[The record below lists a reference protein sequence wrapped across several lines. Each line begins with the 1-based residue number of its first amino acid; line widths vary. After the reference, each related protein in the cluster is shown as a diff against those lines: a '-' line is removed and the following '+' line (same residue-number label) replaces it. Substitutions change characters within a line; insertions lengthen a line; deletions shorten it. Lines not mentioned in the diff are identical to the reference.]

1 MWADMDPRSKMFIAL
16 CLSSMALILRHYQ
29 AAVLLVIFCLLAFY
43 FFGVEASKPARLIAR
58 LAPALFFIGMLQIS
72 LIKTGEVLWYSGNI
86 RMVTTGGILAAVSM
100 AVRVWTIASCG
111 FIIGSIGFSDFLL
124 AMKAMHVPY
133 ELSFMS
139 AMGAKFLPLLS
150 EEMRDSLISAQLRGA
165 NLVKMGIADRFRLY
179 SQVLMPATVT
189 ALMRAEQVSWA
200 LELKGFDPGSSR
212 TYWRRLDMGTSDWMA
227 FPIAVVALA
236 LFLVANYAF

>member
-16 CLSSMALILRHYQ
+16 CLSSMALILRHYES
-29 AAVLLVIFCLLAFY
+29 AVLLVLISLLAFY
-43 FFGVEASKPARLIAR
+43 FFGVEASKPARLIIK
-58 LAPALFFIGMLQIS
+58 LAPVLLFVGVLQVA
-72 LIKTGEVLWYSGNI
+72 LIKTGDVLWYSGDI
-86 RMVTTGGILAAVSM
+86 KLVTTGGLYAALFM
-100 AVRVWTIASCG
+100 TVRVWTIASCG
-111 FIIGSIGFSDFLL
+111 FIIGTIGFSDFLL
-124 AMKAMHVPY
+124 AMKALRVPY

-165 NLVKMGIADRFRLY
+165 NLAKMGIAGRFRLY

-227 FPIAVVALA
+227 FPAGIFALA
-236 LFLVANYAF
+236 LFLLANYAV

>member
-16 CLSSMALILRHYQ
+16 LISTMALILRHHE
-29 AAVLLVIFCLLAFY
+29 AAILLVLLSLLAFY
-43 FFGVEASKPARLIAR
+43 FFGVEASKPARLVAK
-58 LAPALFFIGMLQIS
+58 LAPALLSIGVLQVA
-72 LIKTGEVLWYSGNI
+72 LMKGGEVLWQYGDI
-86 RMVTTGGILAAVSM
+86 RLVTTGGLNAALFM

-124 AMKAMHVPY
+124 AMKAMRVPY
-133 ELSFMS
+133 ELSFMA

-165 NLVKMGIADRFRLY
+165 NLAKMGVIGRFRLY

-200 LELKGFDPGSSR
+200 LELKGFNPGSSR

-227 FPIAVVALA
+227 FPAGAVALA
-236 LFLVANYAF
+236 LFLIANYAF

>member
-1 MWADMDPRSKMFIAL
+1 MWADMDPRSKMFVAL
-16 CLSSMALILRHYQ
+16 CLSTMALMLRHYQ
-29 AAVLLVIFCLLAFY
+29 AAVLLVLLCLLAFY
-43 FFGVEASKPARLIAR
+43 FFGVEAAKPARLITK
-58 LAPALFFIGMLQIS
+58 LAPALFFVGVMQVV
-72 LIKTGEVLWYSGNI
+72 LIKSGDVLWYSGNI
-86 RMVTTGGILAAVSM
+86 RMVTSGGLMAALFM
-100 AVRVWTIASCG
+100 TVRVWTIASCG

-150 EEMRDSLISAQLRGA
+150 EEMSDSLISAQLRGA
-165 NLVKMGIADRFRLY
+165 NIAKMGIVDRFRLY

-212 TYWRRLDMGTSDWMA
+212 TYWRSLDMGTSDWMA
-227 FPIAVVALA
+227 FPAGVVALA
-236 LFLVANYAF
+236 LFLIANYAF